1 MAGGVFLLDEL
12 DQLLEMSEEGYASE
26 ERLQKLLAD
35 YPSLMAGDQVNPSD
49 PREWL
54 LVSREISVPSDDE
67 SIGRWSLDHLFL
79 DQEAIPT
86 LVEVKRST
94 DTRVRRE
101 VVGQMLDYAANAVTY
116 WSLEKIQSTFE
127 SNCEALGSEPQ
138 EIIQNLIGPD
148 IEASDFWLQVKT
160 NLQAGR
166 IRMVFLADQ
175 IPSELR
181 RIVEFLNEQMDPAEV
196 IAVEVKQY
204 RGGGRSVLVPKV
216 IGQSTAAQQKKSGS
230 NRSKFKWDEATF
242 LERLKADQGDVAET
256 TASRILKWSQN
267 KNLPIHWGEGSG
279 MGSFSPR
286 IIHNGTKYQL
296 FAVWT
301 SGLIEIY
308 FQWLKNKPPFDSKAK
323 RLLLLK
329 KINEVKGV
337 QISEDKIESRPSF
350 KFQDLGD
357 EGLETFLK
365 AYDWVLLE
373 ISKT

>member
-1 MAGGVFLLDEL
+1 
-12 DQLLEMSEEGYASE
+12 MSEEGYASE